1 MEAFPHEG
9 DMDMPQA
16 LAAYRD
22 VGYRYM
28 LMPDHVP
35 QIDGRDPSGVAFAY
49 CYGYIRALLDAMVPR
64 PIDGDWMRSAQPKG
78 EIAKP
83 KRSAARPSRLSRVH
97 KPAPA
102 VRLTAAS
109 R

>member
-28 LMPDHVP
+28 LMPDRVP
-35 QIDGRDPSGVAFAY
+35 LIDGRDPSSVAFAY
-49 CYGYIRALLDAMVPR
+49 CYGYIQALLDAMVPR
-64 PIDGDWMRSAQPKG
+64 R
-78 EIAKP
+78 
-83 KRSAARPSRLSRVH
+83 
-97 KPAPA
+97 
-102 VRLTAAS
+102 
-109 R
+109 

>member
-35 QIDGRDPSGVAFAY
+35 QIDGRDPRVS
-49 CYGYIRALLDAMVPR
+49 LLLRRHPG
-64 PIDGDWMRSAQPKG
+64 IDRRGGDT
-78 EIAKP
+78 
-83 KRSAARPSRLSRVH
+83 AAT
-97 KPAPA
+97 APH
-102 VRLTAAS
+102 RLTALTFIVDLRCLGRGREEGLRAG
-109 R
+109 RGGCPAKG